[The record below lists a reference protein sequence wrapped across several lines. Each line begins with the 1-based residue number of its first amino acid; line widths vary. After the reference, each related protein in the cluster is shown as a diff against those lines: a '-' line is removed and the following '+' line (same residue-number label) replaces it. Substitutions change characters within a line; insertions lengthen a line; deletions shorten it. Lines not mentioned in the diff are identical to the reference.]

1 MEGTYTM
8 SAPLP
13 GQQYY
18 FYNPETE
25 PRQFVVPH
33 PEMPAYHAPMPI
45 YPQQQPVFATHPQ
58 LAPKLPMHSQMSL
71 TPIASPQPTHMKPSI
86 MIQQQNGSPAL
97 MPLDTRFDFYGFPS
111 TPPLSSAAS
120 SISSPPSTC
129 GMIHTPVN
137 GSFTLETM
145 EGVKEGC
152 ESEVQAEILAKPDW
166 SRSDSPPLTPVFIQP
181 PSLTTNSDY
190 LSANVSCPSLSPSP
204 SPVPTGLLTPSFSES
219 TCSDFCDPRQLT
231 VDSTVAAASSAPAEL
246 PPLPTLSSGD
256 EDEHKLLLSGANLT
270 LPSHEAVQ
278 VTFSSCAEATLP
290 TLPRFD
296 SFSDLDSDEEFVTG
310 IVDFAPSTTNSFFL
324 GDKRQRVG
332 PYVLDDDEFL
342 SEHSFDDLDDEELFM
357 RSGLPTLIVE
367 EAEDSSDSSSVD
379 MKTKKR
385 SGASSRKTIQ
395 KKPSLSDVSSIGHQV
410 PADNNDN
417 QTQNQGSSTQ
427 SNGGNKSK
435 ADSSAATPASG
446 KSESSS
452 AQAPV
457 SRRGR
462 KQSLTD
468 DPSKTFVCTLCSRR
482 FRRQEHLKRHYRSL
496 HTQDKPFECHECGK
510 KFSRSD
516 NLAQH
521 ARTHG
526 NGAVVMGIL
535 DPSEVSPAAQMYE
548 EDAGVL
554 GTVLYEAASAAATQS
569 TSESGSSV
577 ESDSPTSGDRRPS
590 LKKRKRDET
599 VA

>member
-1 MEGTYTM
+1 M
-8 SAPLP
+8 
-13 GQQYY
+13 
-18 FYNPETE
+18 
-25 PRQFVVPH
+25 
-33 PEMPAYHAPMPI
+33 
-45 YPQQQPVFATHPQ
+45 
-58 LAPKLPMHSQMSL
+58 
-71 TPIASPQPTHMKPSI
+71 
-86 MIQQQNGSPAL
+86 
-97 MPLDTRFDFYGFPS
+97 
-111 TPPLSSAAS
+111 
-120 SISSPPSTC
+120 
-129 GMIHTPVN
+129 
-137 GSFTLETM
+137 
-145 EGVKEGC
+145 
-152 ESEVQAEILAKPDW
+152 
-166 SRSDSPPLTPVFIQP
+166 
-181 PSLTTNSDY
+181 
-190 LSANVSCPSLSPSP
+190 
-204 SPVPTGLLTPSFSES
+204 
-219 TCSDFCDPRQLT
+219 
-231 VDSTVAAASSAPAEL
+231 
-246 PPLPTLSSGD
+246 
-256 EDEHKLLLSGANLT
+256 
-270 LPSHEAVQ
+270 
-278 VTFSSCAEATLP
+278 
-290 TLPRFD
+290 
-296 SFSDLDSDEEFVTG
+296 TG
-310 IVDFAPSTTNSFFL
+310 IVDFTPSTANSFFL

-357 RSGLPTLIVE
+357 RSGLPTVIIE
-367 EAEDSSDSSSVD
+367 EAEDGSDSSSAD

-385 SGASSRKTIQ
+385 NGTSSRKSLQ
-395 KKPSLSDVSSIGHQV
+395 KKPSLSDVSSIGNQV
-410 PADNNDN
+410 PAENNDN
-417 QTQNQGSSTQ
+417 QTQNQSSSAHNNGS
-427 SNGGNKSK
+427 GNNSK
-435 ADSSAATPASG
+435 ADSATPASG

-535 DPSEVSPAAQMYE
+535 DPSEVSPAGQMYE

-554 GTVLYEAASAAATQS
+554 GTVLYEAANAAAIQS

-577 ESDSPTSGDRRPS
+577 ESDSPTSGDRRLS

-599 VA
+599 VV